1 MTVTD
6 LQPGDI
12 LVTLGRSP
20 LAAGIAWWTHAEF
33 SHVMPVVDGG
43 MVIDMKWPRAEVLDP
58 NTLKYKRVVHLRRT
72 VDLTENQRKLWCI
85 VGRDLARPGQY
96 DLASYFG
103 WLTSTGS
110 HSHRRT
116 NCAEATLRCC
126 QAIGDLETR
135 TDRLISPQSFIEY
148 AHAGM
153 YRVVKDFTWP

>member
-1 MTVTD
+1 MQLTD

-20 LAAGIAWWTHAEF
+20 LSIGIAWWTHADF

-43 MVIDMKWPRAEVLDP
+43 QALDMKWPHPEVLDP
-58 NTLKYKRVVHLRRT
+58 NTLKFRRVVHLRPTIALNKNQEYVWCT
-72 VDLTENQRKLWCI
+72 V
-85 VGRDLARPGQY
+85 ARGMAKTGKY
-96 DLASYFG
+96 DLASFIG
-103 WLTSTGS
+103 WLTGTGS
-110 HSHRRT
+110 NSHRRT

-126 QAIGDLETR
+126 KTIGDLGGR
-135 TDRLISPQSFIEY
+135 TDHLISPQSFIEY